1 MDDYQRTI
9 DLNATHYYA
18 YYNAGNILAEEG
30 KYIEALNHFEICVK
44 LKEDFAKGYNRM
56 GQCFELQ
63 KKNELAM
70 QNYNRCLQIDPN
82 FALAKEGLT
91 RLGKMK

>member
-1 MDDYQRTI
+1 
-9 DLNATHYYA
+9 
-18 YYNAGNILAEEG
+18 
-30 KYIEALNHFEICVK
+30 V
-44 LKEDFAKGYNRM
+44 
-56 GQCFELQ
+56 
-63 KKNELAM
+63 

>member
-1 MDDYQRTI
+1 

-30 KYIEALNHFEICVK
+30 KYNEALNHFEICVK

-63 KKNELAM
+63 KKNELAV